1 MTESFLKNKNFAYV
15 LACIA
20 IAVAALN
27 IVIGLFFRP
36 LWFDEALT
44 VMDFVMLPSAADI
57 YWHYSIPNNHIVYNI
72 FLRFWID
79 LCGSMPYVIS
89 LRLFSV
95 LTAFASIVLI
105 MKLWSGRFCRETVV
119 IACFCFAVSL
129 PFAIYATA
137 LRGYM
142 LSFLLIIIALET
154 ALCYRDAGKPAHLVF
169 FFFLA
174 FLATGITPTNLIA
187 FAAIYL
193 LVLPSLKPKEIISD
207 KTIYL
212 GIIPVAAFF
221 IFYIP
226 ILGKLMKALSLSE
239 GWSSGIYASIHFYS
253 AFMISF
259 LPLII
264 LALIGMFFQ
273 KEKLTAALKFQIA
286 LIFLIPSGVFL
297 LKSPAPFPRAFFCL
311 WPIWIFILCST
322 ADASIKHFN
331 GKFPGRALIAILCV
345 CCAWTLW
352 PYAFS
357 AQLSDRLSK
366 GGQDDFFKPYFM
378 RAEFNP
384 IETVRKSVELA
395 GAKTGGFAFVD
406 FSADYPSIIFYG
418 RLLKVDDSF
427 WIFDRPNRKVASLGN
442 IESIYVIARSQDE
455 MESIAKRFNLKS
467 YELAADCG
475 YQKIYRANLLQGM
488 K

>member
-1 MTESFLKNKNFAYV
+1 V
-15 LACIA
+15 
-20 IAVAALN
+20 
-27 IVIGLFFRP
+27 
-36 LWFDEALT
+36 
-44 VMDFVMLPSAADI
+44 
-57 YWHYSIPNNHIVYNI
+57 
-72 FLRFWID
+72 
-79 LCGSMPYVIS
+79 
-89 LRLFSV
+89 
-95 LTAFASIVLI
+95 
-105 MKLWSGRFCRETVV
+105 
-119 IACFCFAVSL
+119 VSL

-142 LSFLLIIIALET
+142 LSFLLIIIALEV
-154 ALCYRDAGKPAHLVF
+154 ALCYRDAGKPVNLIF
-169 FFFLA
+169 FSILA

-226 ILGKLMKALSLSE
+226 IFGKLMRALSLSE
-239 GWSSGIYASIHFYS
+239 GWSNGIYASIHFYS
-253 AFMISF
+253 AFIISF
-259 LPLII
+259 MTLII
-264 LALIGMFFQ
+264 LALIGIVFQ
-273 KEKLTAALKFQIA
+273 KEKLTATLKVQIA
-286 LIFLIPSGVFL
+286 LIFLIPAAVFL
-297 LKSPAPFPRAFFCL
+297 LKTPAPFPRAFFCL
-311 WPIWIFILCST
+311 WPIWIFILCLM

-345 CCAWTLW
+345 CYAWALW

-357 AQLSDRLSK
+357 SQLSDRLSK

-384 IETVRKSVELA
+384 IETVKKSIELA
-395 GAKTGGFAFVD
+395 GAKNGGFSFVD
-406 FSADYPSIIFYG
+406 FSADYPSIIFYS

-442 IESIYVIARSQDE
+442 IESIYVISRSQDE

-475 YQKIYRANLLQGM
+475 YQKIYLVKLQGM